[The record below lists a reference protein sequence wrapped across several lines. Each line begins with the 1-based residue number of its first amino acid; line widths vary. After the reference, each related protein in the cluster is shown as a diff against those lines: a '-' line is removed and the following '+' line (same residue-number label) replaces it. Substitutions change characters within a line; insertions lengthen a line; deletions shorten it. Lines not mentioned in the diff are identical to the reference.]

1 MISIKDC
8 SKEITAKFRIEK
20 DCKDGEDDNE
30 YEDDDGTL
38 LIYDAKHKGNVDEYL
53 EKYGYGEK
61 GNKRKKEKK
70 KKKGKKEKKERQK
83 GEYEGDGYGYDGG
96 KERDG
101 DGYDGG
107 KERDGEYYN
116 GGGYPQTDLY

>member
-20 DCKDGEDDNE
+20 DCKDGEDD
-30 YEDDDGTL
+30 YEDDYEDDVNDDVDDDDDGTL
-38 LIYDAKHKGNVDEYL
+38 IYDSKHKGNIDEYL

-70 KKKGKKEKKERQK
+70 KKKGKKGKKERQS
-83 GEYEGDGYGYDGG
+83 GQYEEDGY
-96 KERDG
+96 E
-101 DGYDGG
+101 YDGG

-116 GGGYPQTDLY
+116 GGWYPRTDY